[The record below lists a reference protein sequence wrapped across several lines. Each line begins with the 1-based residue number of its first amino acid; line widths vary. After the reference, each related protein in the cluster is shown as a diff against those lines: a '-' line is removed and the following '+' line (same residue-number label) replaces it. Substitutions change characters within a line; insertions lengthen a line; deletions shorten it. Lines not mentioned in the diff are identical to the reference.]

1 MRATEINLIRVMS
14 MKKLTVAIALVLVS
28 KAG

>member
-14 MKKLTVAIALVLVS
+14 MKKLTVAIALVPVS